1 MIPIAVGERS
11 IAFPRRS
18 VKAGVNK
25 ARNLCPN
32 PGKQLI
38 PGQPA
43 GEHDVQ
49 ADAVRQNAA
58 VVFFQFAD
66 DGQNG
71 IALEAIQHP
80 PDFALLETAGL
91 IWKHVFGDVLQELV
105 EYVVERVKVN
115 EIRRVFLISCGN
127 ALDDD
132 IGNIL

>member
-1 MIPIAVGERS
+1 MLKWMTDGRPVKSVIPIAVGERS

-71 IALEAIQHP
+71 IA
-80 PDFALLETAGL
+80 FASLPAPS
-91 IWKHVFGDVLQELV
+91 F
-105 EYVVERVKVN
+105 RVKAS
-115 EIRRVFLISCGN
+115 FATFCISVV
-127 ALDDD
+127 
-132 IGNIL
+132 I